1 MTSNKPP
8 KKYDP
13 SKLGSQKQDAKL
25 TYILGGVAVAA
36 IIALIIV
43 FVVLPGKK
51 NNEALTVDY
60 GTPTAA
66 EVQIMNNGVIRSGN
80 ENVPVTL
87 DVYED
92 FMCPACGQFEAQSGA
107 EMTQAV
113 NDGKIAIRYH
123 MLNFLNRQSASGD
136 YSTRAAGALQC
147 IAETGDR
154 TAFSAFHSGLFAP
167 GVQPAEGGAA
177 DHTNEELSAIAKSAG
192 ANDTAVA
199 CVAAGDKV
207 DAAKAAAEF
216 STNELSKKNG
226 GSVSTP
232 SVYNGTTKI
241 ETGNPAWLSAIIG

>member
-36 IIALIIV
+36 IIALIVI
-43 FVVLPGKK
+43 FVVLPGK
-51 NNEALTVDY
+51 ETPVAVDY

-80 ENVPVTL
+80 LDAPVTL

-92 FMCPACGQFEAQSGA
+92 FMCPACASFEAQSG
-107 EMTQAV
+107 EQITQAIE
-113 NDGKIAIRYH
+113 DGKIAVRYH

-136 YSTRAAGALQC
+136 YSTRAAAGAQC

-154 TAFSAFHSGLFAP
+154 AAFTAYHSGLFAP
-167 GVQPAEGGAA
+167 GVQPSEGGAT
-177 DHTNEELSAIAKSAG
+177 DHTNEELAALAKAAG
-192 ANDTAVA
+192 ANDTATECIQTGA
-199 CVAAGDKV
+199 KV
-207 DAAKAAAEF
+207 EAAAQSATS
-216 STNELSKKNG
+216 STEDLSTKSDG
-226 GSVSTP
+226 RVSTP
-232 SVYNGTTKI
+232 SVFNGNDSVTWSNPSWLTDI
-241 ETGNPAWLSAIIG
+241 TG